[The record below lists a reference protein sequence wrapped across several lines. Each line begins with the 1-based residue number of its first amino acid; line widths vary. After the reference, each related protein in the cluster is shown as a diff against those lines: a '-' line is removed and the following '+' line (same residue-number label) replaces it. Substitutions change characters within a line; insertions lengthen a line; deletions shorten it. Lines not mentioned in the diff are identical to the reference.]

1 MVHTT
6 SRRVNFN
13 TTDYTDT
20 GANTDQWG
28 DFRTG
33 TAEKYTAFQVQ
44 LDKTQ
49 HQRSVQLH

>member
-13 TTDYTDT
+13 TTDCTDT

-28 DFRTG
+28 DFRTR
-33 TAEKYTAFQVQ
+33 TVVAVQ
-44 LDKTQ
+44 LDKAQ
-49 HQRSVQLH
+49 YQRSTQLH